1 LLNLWRC
8 WPLWRSALTT
18 LQFLYRFLKLL
29 RQLIDLSRKFAE
41 PGAASAR
48 SQSTFKFECKGP
60 RAHEASGGGLLAK
73 SRFALRNV
81 VPSFVLDF
89 WIGRRCQAV
98 RQLTNSPVESSAIS
112 SPHRLQLNRHVIVA
126 GFRQG
131 HRQSYPPG
139 IPCRQVTIFRSGVR
153 VRQPSLTR
161 GEGHHAL
168 RVASGLGV
176 VARAS
181 CWLLLRRGGEWA
193 GGEAAAGRWHPYL
206 SRDVRRVP

>member
-1 LLNLWRC
+1 MVHIRLGLLALPALVHMSLGC
-8 WPLWRSALTT
+8 DTPRSCQKYDLACHISVTVLFFP
-18 LQFLYRFLKLL
+18 FLYGVPSIRRGRRGKRYREGRLSYAGGHIQTNMSPSPE
-29 RQLIDLSRKFAE
+29 QLQ
-41 PGAASAR
+41 PR

-112 SPHRLQLNRHVIVA
+112 SPHRLQPNRRVIAA

-131 HRQSYPPG
+131 H
-139 IPCRQVTIFRSGVR
+139 
-153 VRQPSLTR
+153 
-161 GEGHHAL
+161 
-168 RVASGLGV
+168 
-176 VARAS
+176 
-181 CWLLLRRGGEWA
+181 
-193 GGEAAAGRWHPYL
+193 
-206 SRDVRRVP
+206 